1 MCISLKMYVPEGLS
15 VIQCF
20 MVYIYQLQYGLLYR
34 ISRLSKIVLVLA
46 SVELY
51 LLTVS
56 YSENKCHVDSTCVPD
71 NCSDLE

>member
-15 VIQCF
+15 VMNCF
-20 MVYIYQLQYGLLYR
+20 MVNIYILQYGLLHR
-34 ISRLSKIVLVLA
+34 ISRLSKIIPVLA
-46 SVELY
+46 SVEMY

-71 NCSDLE
+71 NCSDEE